1 MTDKKLTILHT
12 EASKGW
18 GGQEIRIF
26 QESLRFAELGH
37 RVLIACHKGSGIARQ
52 SEEAGLPLRIIPMRF
67 ACDPAAIYSFLGLI
81 KAEKV
86 DIIHTHSSKDSWIA
100 GMAGRISET
109 PVVRSRHLST
119 PVGQSWITTFVYRY
133 LCDIIITSGIHIKE
147 ALIARN
153 RLDPDKIVSIPAGVD
168 TEKYNA
174 NIRGDNVRSEFGL
187 KDSYPI
193 IGSVAILRRWKGHH
207 HLLEAVPKIIS
218 VFPDAKFLIAGDGPQ
233 WDNLNRQIR
242 ELGIE
247 KHVIMTG
254 FREDIPEI
262 MAALDIFVLPST
274 SSEATSQVIP
284 QAFAIGRPVIATDA
298 GGLPEIIEDGVT
310 GLLISPGDR
319 EAIAGAILRMAEHK
333 EEAQKMAV
341 KGRDK
346 ILKDFTFQGMIDRTA
361 GVYYDV
367 LEKRRSS

>member
-1 MTDKKLTILHT
+1 MGKKLTILHT

-37 RVLIACHKGSGIARQ
+37 RVLIACHEGSGLARKA
-52 SEEAGLPLRIIPMRF
+52 EEVGLQVRIIPMRF
-67 ACDPAAIYSFLGLI
+67 ACDPAAIYKFYRLI
-81 KAEKV
+81 KTEKV

-100 GMAGRISET
+100 GTAGRISQT

-119 PVGQSWITTFVYRY
+119 PVRQSLMAAFVYSH
-133 LCDIIITSGIHIKE
+133 LCDIIITSGMHIRE
-147 ALIARN
+147 ALITKN
-153 RLDPDKIVSIPAGVD
+153 KIDPDRIVSIPAGVD
-168 TEKYNA
+168 TKKYDINIKGD
-174 NIRGDNVRSEFGL
+174 NIRAEFGL
-187 KDSYPI
+187 IGSYPVV
-193 IGSVAILRRWKGHH
+193 GSVAILRRWKGHH
-207 HLLEAVPKIIS
+207 FILEAVPRIIS
-218 VFPDAKFLIAGDGPQ
+218 AFPDAKFLITGDGPQ
-233 WDNLNRQIR
+233 WDNLNMKIR

-254 FREDIPEI
+254 FRNDISEI
-262 MAALDIFVLPST
+262 MSALDIFILPST
-274 SSEATSQVIP
+274 ASEATSQVIP
-284 QAFAIGRPVIATDA
+284 QALSMGKPVIATNV

-310 GLLISPGDR
+310 GLLIPPGDPD
-319 EAIAGAILRMAEHK
+319 AIAGAVLRMAEHK